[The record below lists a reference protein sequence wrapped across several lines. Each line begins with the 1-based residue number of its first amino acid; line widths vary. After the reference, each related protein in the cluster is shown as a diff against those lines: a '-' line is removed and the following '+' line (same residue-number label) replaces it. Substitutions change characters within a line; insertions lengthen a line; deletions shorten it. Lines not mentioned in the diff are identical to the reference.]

1 MLVKFLQMGVK
12 QIFRISAIVAIV
24 LMTASCRTTYLRVN
38 YLQDIAAGESES
50 VNTNE
55 GIIIQPKDMLSI
67 VVSCRNPELAV
78 IFNLPVVSYQAGAE
92 MYSSGTSTQR
102 LLGYVVDNDGDIDF
116 PVLGK
121 IHVAGLSRWA
131 LSEEIKRQLIEN
143 AYITDPVITVQ
154 FMNFKISVMGEVS
167 APGTYSIDGDK
178 VTLLEALSLA
188 KDMTIYG
195 RRDNVA
201 VIREQ
206 DGERVIYQVDVRS
219 KDMFQ
224 SPAYYLQQNDIVYVT
239 PNKVRA
245 GQSTLNENSV
255 RSVSMWVS
263 ISSLLISIATLIVSA
278 H

>member
-1 MLVKFLQMGVK
+1 MGVK
-12 QIFRISAIVAIV
+12 QILRLSAIVAVV
-24 LMTASCRTTYLRVN
+24 LVAASCRTTYLRVN

-67 VVSCRNPELAV
+67 VVSSRNPELATM
-78 IFNLPVVSYQAGAE
+78 FNLPLVSYQAGSE
-92 MYSSGTSTQR
+92 MSTSNSSTSR
-102 LLGYVVDNDGDIDF
+102 LLGYVVDNDGNIDF
-116 PVLGK
+116 PVIGK
-121 IHVAGLSRWA
+121 IHVAGMSRWA
-131 LSEEIKRQLIEN
+131 LSEEIKSQLIEN
-143 AYITDPVITVQ
+143 SYITDPVVTVQ

-167 APGTYSIDGDK
+167 SPGTYSIDGDK
-178 VTLLEALSLA
+178 VTLLQALSLA

-219 KDMFQ
+219 KDMFE

-263 ISSLLISIATLIVSA
+263 ISSLLTSVATLIISA
-278 H
+278 VNK